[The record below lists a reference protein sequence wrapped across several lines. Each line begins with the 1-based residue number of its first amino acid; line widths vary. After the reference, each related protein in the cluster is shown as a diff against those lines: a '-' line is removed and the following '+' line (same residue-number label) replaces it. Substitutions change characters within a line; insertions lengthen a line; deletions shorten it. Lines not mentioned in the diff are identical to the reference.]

1 MAPEHVEIYVSE
13 LSRITRGDGKVF
25 LTAFVEEGVPKV
37 SFNPTGYVPYDCTG
51 PLVVV
56 RYNKQWL
63 FSLFSRHGMII
74 DDFRYHGGMF
84 PKQSEIYLK
93 KVEPPR
99 SSDG

>member
-1 MAPEHVEIYVSE
+1 
-13 LSRITRGDGKVF
+13 
-25 LTAFVEEGVPKV
+25 
-37 SFNPTGYVPYDCTG
+37 
-51 PLVVV
+51 
-56 RYNKQWL
+56 
-63 FSLFSRHGMII
+63 MII